1 MCKKEAVE
9 LKLIHTSDWH
19 FGMSVGTATYED
31 DQRHFL
37 EQMYDLIQ
45 REKVEAVLCSGDV
58 YDSSVTNADAIRLFN
73 EVATKLC
80 LQLGTKFIVI
90 AGNHD
95 SAARLAACRELLRA
109 SGMYVTGRLER
120 DPAPVLLD
128 GGKVAVYSLPF
139 FGRDEVTALYP
150 EKAEQIRSTETA
162 MQVVCDN
169 IRERMDKNCCNIL
182 LSHSLIVDAE
192 ISESDR
198 SARVGYATAISKD
211 VFNGFDYVAL
221 GHIHKPQII
230 APHIRY
236 SGSPVKYSFG
246 KEETQDK
253 GVVLVDTDTMEQ
265 RFVPFQPLRDRKTVE
280 GTYEELI
287 ERTDLQG
294 DYLRLRVT
302 DRFAG
307 LELQAE
313 MRQRFPYLLEIS
325 GMSLQEN
332 ETAAVLTVE
341 ALQEMDETDIMLQF
355 FGEHFEYT
363 PTPEQLELFRDVL
376 AWSEEEKK

>member
-1 MCKKEAVE
+1 

-19 FGMSVGTATYED
+19 FGMSVGTATYEA
-31 DQRHFL
+31 DQRFFL
-37 EQMYDLIQ
+37 EQMYDLIR
-45 REKVEAVLCSGDV
+45 REQVEAVLCSGDV
-58 YDSSVTNADAIRLFN
+58 YDSSVANADAIRLFN

-80 LQLGTKFIVI
+80 LELGTKFIVI

-95 SAARLAACRELLRA
+95 SAARLASCRELLRGA
-109 SGMYVTGRLER
+109 GMFVTGRLER
-120 DPAPVLLD
+120 DIEPVLLD

-150 EKAEQIRSTETA
+150 EKADEIRSVETA
-162 MQVVCDN
+162 MQVVCDG
-169 IRERMDKNCCNIL
+169 IRQKMDKTRRNIL
-182 LSHSLIVDAE
+182 LSHALIVDAE
-192 ISESDR
+192 ISDSDR
-198 SARVGYATAISKD
+198 SARVGFATAISKD
-211 VFNGFDYVAL
+211 VFHDFDYVAL
-221 GHIHKPQII
+221 GHIHKPQVI

-246 KEETQDK
+246 TEEKQTK
-253 GVVLVDTDTMEQ
+253 GVVLVDTDTMDQ
-265 RFVPFQPLRDRKTVE
+265 QFVPFKPLRDRKSVE

-287 ERTDLQG
+287 QRMDLQD

-302 DRFAG
+302 DRFVG

-325 GMSLQEN
+325 GMSLAEN
-332 ETAAVLTVE
+332 ESAAALSVE

-355 FGEHFEYT
+355 FGEHFQYT

-376 AWSEEEKK
+376 AWSEEEME